1 MNDRRAVARGQ
12 GDDMRLLVSSP
23 EDQASVN
30 IRDELIALGGWGPSG
45 MFEGNPALVRGDLT
59 LITIP
64 GVHLHCDHVDDQVE
78 AALGRRPEEVIFLS
92 RHRAASGQRSLTVH
106 PIGNWNRAEH
116 GGREGELVRAAPDLM
131 TSLLRELKRQAAG
144 LPFEVTF
151 EVTHHGPYLETPT
164 LFIEIG
170 SSEASWGDRDAA
182 RAIARSLT
190 EVRVMEC
197 PRAIGIGGGHY
208 APRFT
213 EVSLTKRISFGH
225 MLPVH
230 GFDLQDTGDL
240 AAKIVRGMERSGAS
254 LAYLHKKSMKRSEAT
269 LVSKLISDLGYRV
282 VDSSDLEDIETG

>member
-1 MNDRRAVARGQ
+1 MNDRWPAARDK
-12 GDDMRLLVSSP
+12 GDPMRLLVSSP

-30 IRDELIALGGWGPSG
+30 IRDELIALGGWERSG
-45 MFEGNPALVRGDLT
+45 RFEGTPALVRGDLT

-64 GVHLHCDHVDDQVE
+64 GVHLHCDHIDDQVE
-78 AALGRRPEEVIFLS
+78 AALGQRPEAVVFLS

-116 GGREGELVRAAPDLM
+116 GGRERELVQAAPDLM
-131 TSLLRELKRQAAG
+131 TSLLRELKRQAVG

-170 SSEASWGDRDAA
+170 SSEASWGDQDAA

-190 EVRVMEC
+190 EVPVIAC

-213 EVSLTKRISFGH
+213 EVSLAKKISFGH
-225 MLPVH
+225 MLPNH
-230 GFDLQDTGDL
+230 ALDLTDMDDL
-240 AAKIVRGMERSGAS
+240 AAKITRGMERSGAS
-254 LAYLHKKSMKRSEAT
+254 LAYVHKKSMKRSEAT
-269 LVSKLISDLGYRV
+269 MVSKLIADLGYRV
-282 VDSSDLEDIETG
+282 VDSSDLDDI